1 LAVDSSRNP
10 ERVLNPFGVVTKII
24 FAQNILMKPFRT
36 VVTPEKSPFLISHR
50 DKLVSIGSCFSEN
63 IGKKFTEYKFNI
75 NVNPFGQQYN
85 PYSIAKAIERLLEP
99 VPYTEKDLVYH
110 DELYHSFDHHGSF
123 SRSTVEETLQV
134 INENLL
140 QASEDLKNASVLFL
154 TFGTSHVFELKEDG
168 NQKSE
173 IRNQRIQEARIVS
186 NCHKLSGTQFEKRLM
201 PPDEIAKVLTG
212 ALSKLHAVN
221 RELGTV
227 LTVSPV
233 RYFAFG
239 HHENT
244 VSKAHLFSAIHELK
258 ERDIAYY
265 YFPAYE
271 LVMDDL
277 RDYRFF
283 AEDMLHPNY
292 QATDYVWQKLSE
304 AMLEPKTISL
314 MREMDELLL
323 AARHRPRNPN
333 SEAHK
338 KFVQKN
344 LEKLTKLEKEFALAF
359 DEERKALERF
369 L

>member
-1 LAVDSSRNP
+1 
-10 ERVLNPFGVVTKII
+10 
-24 FAQNILMKPFRT
+24 MKLYRT
-36 VVTPEKSPFLISHR
+36 VVTPEKSAFRISHA
-50 DKLVSIGSCFSEN
+50 DKIVSIGSCFSEN
-63 IGKKFTEYKFNI
+63 VGKKFREYKFAI

-85 PYSIAKAIERLLEP
+85 PHSIATAIERLLNP
-99 VPYTEKDLVYH
+99 VPYTKNDLVFH

-123 SRSTVEETLQV
+123 SRNTVDETLQV
-134 INENLL
+134 INQNLL
-140 QASEDLKNASVLFL
+140 QASEDLKYATVLFL
-154 TFGTSHVFELKEDG
+154 TFGTSHVFE
-168 NQKSE
+168 
-173 IRNQRIQEARIVS
+173 RNDNKQIVS

-201 PPDEIAKVLTG
+201 KPDDIVGVLNN
-212 ALSKLHAVN
+212 ALNKFQISNPKCKI
-221 RELGTV
+221 V

-244 VSKAHLFSAIHELK
+244 VSKAHLFSAIHELQQ
-258 ERDIAYY
+258 RNTDYF

-271 LVMDDL
+271 LVIDDL

-292 QATDYVWQKLSE
+292 QATDYVWENLCG

-314 MREMDELLL
+314 MKDLDELLL
-323 AARHRPRNPN
+323 AARHKPRNPT
-333 SEAHK
+333 SDAHK

-344 LEKLTKLEKEFALAF
+344 LEKIEKLEKEFPLTF
-359 DEERKALERF
+359 DQERKTLEKF

>member
-1 LAVDSSRNP
+1 MGYLSSP
-10 ERVLNPFGVVTKII
+10 AFMQKT
-24 FAQNILMKPFRT
+24 FRT
-36 VVTPEKSPFLISHR
+36 IVSVSKPAFKISHS
-50 DKLVSIGSCFSEN
+50 DKLISIGSCFSEN
-63 IGKKFTEYKFNI
+63 IGKKFLDYKFRI

-85 PYSIAKAIERLLEP
+85 PYSIATAINRLLSS
-99 VPYTEKDLVYH
+99 VPYTEKDLVFH

-123 SRSTVEETLQV
+123 SRNTAEETLRV

-140 QASEDLKNASVLFL
+140 QAAADLRSATVLFL
-154 TFGTSHVFELKEDG
+154 TFGTSHVFELKDEE
-168 NQKSE
+168 QK
-173 IRNQRIQEARIVS
+173 IVS
-186 NCHKLSGTQFEKRLM
+186 NCHKLSGTNFTKRLM
-201 PPDEIAKVLTG
+201 PPGEITLVLDNS
-212 ALSKLHAVN
+212 LK
-221 RELGTV
+221 ELKKINPAIQLV

-244 VSKAHLFSAIHELK
+244 VSKAHLFSALHQLEQQNP
-258 ERDIAYY
+258 DYY

-292 QATDYVWQKLSE
+292 QATDYVWQSL
-304 AMLEPKTISL
+304 AANIIEPKTQEL
-314 MREMDELLL
+314 MKDIDELLL
-323 AARHRPRNPN
+323 AARHKPRNPK

-344 LEKLTKLEKEFALAF
+344 LTKIDVLEKLLNLNFEEEKAQLA
-359 DEERKALERF
+359 KYL
-369 L
+369 